1 MITDKKLQKILIPV
15 LIIVIIFSIS
25 KSIKSSKKE
34 DNLKAKNDYVIG
46 EIIDHKISGIA
57 ENYFVEYEYFVDGKK
72 FKKTDYYADKYRNC
86 YETRDCIGLKFIVF
100 YKKENP
106 EIAFMDFDLNAKDL
120 NLIEI
125 KQKEIERKLESL
137 SIN

>member
-25 KSIKSSKKE
+25 KSIKSGKE
-34 DNLKAKNDYVIG
+34 DDNLKAKNDYVIG

-72 FKKTDYYADKYRNC
+72 FEKTEYYADKYRNC
-86 YETRDCIGLKFIVF
+86 HETRDCIGLKFIVF

-106 EIAFMDFDLNAKDL
+106 EIAFMDFDLKETDL
-120 NLIEI
+120 EFKENEQREI
-125 KQKEIERKLESL
+125 QKKLESL